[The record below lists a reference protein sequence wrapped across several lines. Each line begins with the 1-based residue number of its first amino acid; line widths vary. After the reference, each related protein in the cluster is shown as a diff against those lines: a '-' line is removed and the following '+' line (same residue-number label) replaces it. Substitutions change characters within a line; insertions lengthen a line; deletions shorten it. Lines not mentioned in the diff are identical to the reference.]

1 MLPNQATAQWAILY
15 VGVLGFTELVT
26 CMILVFADGPL
37 SEGQPWAVLLL
48 MAGLGS
54 VVAAEICILRQPQ
67 NKYVNSSYW
76 KQLTLVRTTPKK
88 THTSNFSLSRE
99 KNVNWQSKSS
109 RKYSVDFEEE
119 TISCQ
124 LFLRWSV

>member
-1 MLPNQATAQWAILY
+1 MLSNQATAQWAILY

-76 KQLTLVRTTPKK
+76 KQLTLVRTAQKK
-88 THTSNFSLSRE
+88 THKSNFSLTCE
-99 KNVNWQSKSS
+99 KNVNW
-109 RKYSVDFEEE
+109 
-119 TISCQ
+119 
-124 LFLRWSV
+124 

>member
-67 NKYVNSSYW
+67 NKYVNSSFW
-76 KQLTLVRTTPKK
+76 KQLTLGRTAQKKLTKVIFLSVVRKM
-88 THTSNFSLSRE
+88 
-99 KNVNWQSKSS
+99 
-109 RKYSVDFEEE
+109 
-119 TISCQ
+119 
-124 LFLRWSV
+124 